1 MLNRVKSYI
10 MVYRPIF
17 TIGLIILLMLAI
29 GGIGGYGIGKVEGEH
44 NLHLL
49 SKRHTEEV
57 NRLQASHNFIISRL
71 TSRVS
76 ELADT
81 VVTQDKELSDD

>member
-10 MVYRPIF
+10 MVYRPIC

-29 GGIGGYGIGKVEGEH
+29 GAIGGYGIGKVEGEN
-44 NLHLL
+44 NLHIL

-57 NRLQASHNFIISRL
+57 NRLQASHNFIVNRL

-76 ELADT
+76 DLADT